1 MATTMHRLQISLPHW
16 QADFLAGRARQE
28 GTSIAELVRRLV
40 AREAEARSDE
50 EPATSM
56 RKIIGMIN
64 DDKPLIRGTPI
75 SENVDLY
82 LAEAEVPSREGSRED
97 S

>member
-28 GTSIAELVRRLV
+28 GTSVAELVRRLV

-50 EPATSM
+50 DPAASM
-56 RKIIGMIN
+56 RKIIGMVR
-64 DDKPLIRGTPI
+64 DDEPLIRDTPI

-82 LAEAEVPSREGSRED
+82 LAEAGMPSRKGSRED